1 MAKEKQIKFYVMV
14 FWLYTDESSQPENWI
29 HLWAPILC
37 AGAPTPTKN
46 HRPNC
51 RIRRCFW
58 LCAIVSY
65 VAGPQQMGV
74 PLPRKHA
81 YAPSPSHP
89 LIKFTFH
96 CCSLDGGRPVA
107 HLVAFVGF
115 RLSVALIFAFGS
127 RRSLLLGP
135 ISIAIPSASPNPN
148 SNPPKFGSCVD

>member
-1 MAKEKQIKFYVMV
+1 MAKGNPDQVLSYGILTVYGWKFPARE
-14 FWLYTDESSQPENWI
+14 LDTPLSSHP
-29 HLWAPILC
+29 LC
-37 AGAPTPTKN
+37 RCPKN

-58 LCAIVSY
+58 LCAKVSY

-74 PLPRKHA
+74 ALPRKHA